1 MYFQN
6 FRLLSNRPFFK
17 PLLGLDPIVFNNLGR
32 EIFYE
37 SKLPR
42 FIQARSTAISR

>member
-6 FRLLSNRPFFK
+6 FRLISNRPFLNF
-17 PLLGLDPIVFNNLGR
+17 LGLDPIVFNNLGR
-32 EIFYE
+32 EISYE

-42 FIQARSTAISR
+42 FIPARSTAISR